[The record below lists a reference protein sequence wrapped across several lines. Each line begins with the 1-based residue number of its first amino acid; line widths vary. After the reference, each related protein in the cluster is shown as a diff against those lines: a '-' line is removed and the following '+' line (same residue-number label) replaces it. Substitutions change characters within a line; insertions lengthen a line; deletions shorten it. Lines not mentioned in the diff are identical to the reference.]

1 MLDYNYFNNHYKMT
15 AIDLTKQ
22 QVLVANPKAIQRIN
36 FTGNLEQQA
45 AMFSSLKKQKKS
57 F

>member
-1 MLDYNYFNNHYKMT
+1 MT

-45 AMFSSLKKQKKS
+45 ATFSSLKKQKKS